1 MALDF
6 SKFTREAVNVALDHA
21 VEKRGEDF
29 VYDAKG
35 LFPEDGDYSRSLR
48 EARESLMSQKEA
60 YLLEFF
66 GSMEVAKRRVKF
78 YILEQYPTELEHSG
92 DVYTV
97 KEKVRLRLKTAEE
110 LLEENTSE

>member
-1 MALDF
+1 MLD
-6 SKFTREAVNVALDHA
+6 
-21 VEKRGEDF
+21 
-29 VYDAKG
+29 DAI
-35 LFPEDGDYSRSLR
+35 SRSLR

-97 KEKVRLRLKTAEE
+97 KEKFRLRLKTAEE